1 MSIIADQDYTVKL
14 QPRSY
19 STPSYR
25 DVKIMNFA
33 WTEPRF
39 LLWAMYEA
47 IDYMVRFAR
56 FHDSIMELW
65 WEGNVVGRMRIASIK
80 WGSSSASEAMTQD
93 HVLAQS
99 NLTDGEEGTTESKAA
114 ALGNATLSD
123 LPPLTSNA
131 STALSNPLGFTIE
144 FVDVVGARAIG
155 RNNIFLTFYAAFLHV
170 AQYPAE
176 GKMEDFESKSPNKLI
191 SLHMQELG
199 PSCRVSSEQLVA
211 HLDLSFDHS
220 AAADNDGGGGGR

>member
-1 MSIIADQDYTVKL
+1 MSIIASQDYTQRL

-47 IDYMVRFAR
+47 IDFMVKFAR
-56 FHDSIMELW
+56 FHDATMELW
-65 WEGNVVGRMRIASIK
+65 WEEKVVGRMRIASLMR
-80 WGSSSASEAMTQD
+80 GSSSTAEAMTQD
-93 HVLAQS
+93 LVLAQS
-99 NLTDGEEGTTESKAA
+99 NLTDGEEGTTGSKSAV
-114 ALGNATLSD
+114 LGNATLSD
-123 LPPLTSNA
+123 LPSLASNA
-131 STALSNPLGFTIE
+131 SAALSTPPEFTIE
-144 FVDVVGARAIG
+144 FAEVAGAQAIS

-170 AQYPAE
+170 AQFPAKN
-176 GKMEDFESKSPNKLI
+176 KMEDFDCASPNQVI

-199 PSCRVSSEQLVA
+199 SGCSVSSEQLMARV
-211 HLDLSFDHS
+211 
-220 AAADNDGGGGGR
+220 